1 MAQLGSTPPVS
12 VGWGLGGSQGRG
24 ERDMPW
30 ASSQVSCPQPLLGLD
45 RMSDWLEGAAG
56 HAMPSGGAL
65 VGHTKDGA
73 QQGRGR
79 LRSGRRDRERTLA
92 CRPAPSWREPA
103 CFSLLW
109 PRLQSRDLV
118 YHFPGRRGGNSS
130 PPDPPESSARML

>member
-56 HAMPSGGAL
+56 HAMPSGGAI

-79 LRSGRRDRERTLA
+79 LEFSVELPIKVVRSIFVL
-92 CRPAPSWREPA
+92 
-103 CFSLLW
+103 
-109 PRLQSRDLV
+109 
-118 YHFPGRRGGNSS
+118 
-130 PPDPPESSARML
+130 